1 MAEGMNKVIVMG
13 NLGQDPEL
21 RSTQG
26 GASVMT
32 LSLAINESYLDANK
46 ERQQRTEWV
55 RVVVWGKRAEG
66 LARILR
72 KGSTVIVEGAL
83 RTTSY
88 DDKKTGEKR
97 YKTEVHASQV
107 YLAGRGPE
115 SEQGARGNG
124 SHGGGARRA
133 QPQVADYSPD
143 GGVDELPF

>member
-72 KGSTVIVEGAL
+72 KGSTIIVEGAL

-88 DDKKTGEKR
+88 DDKKTGEKL
-97 YKTEVHASQV
+97 YKT
-107 YLAGRGPE
+107 
-115 SEQGARGNG
+115 
-124 SHGGGARRA
+124 
-133 QPQVADYSPD
+133 
-143 GGVDELPF
+143 

>member
-1 MAEGMNKVIVMG
+1 MKHGKGHDMAEGMNKVIVMG

-66 LARILR
+66 LAR
-72 KGSTVIVEGAL
+72 SV
-83 RTTSY
+83 S
-88 DDKKTGEKR
+88 
-97 YKTEVHASQV
+97 
-107 YLAGRGPE
+107 
-115 SEQGARGNG
+115 
-124 SHGGGARRA
+124 
-133 QPQVADYSPD
+133 
-143 GGVDELPF
+143 GVKAVSNKIELK

>member
-1 MAEGMNKVIVMG
+1 MAEGMNRVIVMG

-66 LARILR
+66 LGPQSDLRVHLARRLKCQCHGGVSATMLSR
-72 KGSTVIVEGAL
+72 RRTCRRSRFPPRGAL
-83 RTTSY
+83 R
-88 DDKKTGEKR
+88 
-97 YKTEVHASQV
+97 
-107 YLAGRGPE
+107 
-115 SEQGARGNG
+115 
-124 SHGGGARRA
+124 
-133 QPQVADYSPD
+133 
-143 GGVDELPF
+143 

>member
-32 LSLAINESYLDANK
+32 LSLAINESYIDANK

-72 KGSTVIVEGAL
+72 KGSTVLVEGAL
-83 RTTSY
+83 RTSSY
-88 DDKKTGEKR
+88 EDRKTGEKR

-107 YLAGRGPE
+107 CLAGRGPDADH
-115 SEQGARGNG
+115 GARAASG
-124 SHGGGARRA
+124 SGARRA
-133 QPQVADYSPD
+133 QPQVDDYSPD
-143 GGVDELPF
+143 GGIDEIPF